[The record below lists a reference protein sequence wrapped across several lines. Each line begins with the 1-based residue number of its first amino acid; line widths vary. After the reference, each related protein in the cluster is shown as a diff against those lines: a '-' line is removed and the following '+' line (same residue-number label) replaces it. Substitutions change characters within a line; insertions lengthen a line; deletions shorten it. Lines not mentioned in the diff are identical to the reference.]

1 MTDHWNKPFDLESM
15 FSGSDILDSKMTE
28 WVAYSSLITI
38 CNFSV
43 IFIKIWYFGV
53 ILKHTG
59 RWKNIQLYK
68 WIVWNWK
75 MTIEGNE
82 CQKYS
87 LSCVLSK
94 KPTIYRLIMCWSKIS
109 LIQLFKR
116 FGTTSSLFYAFSRLN
131 SGHFRSF
138 KNIAFTIG

>member
-1 MTDHWNKPFDLESM
+1 MSGFWPEKYVFVDLTFWRQKWQNISSR
-15 FSGSDILDSKMTE
+15 FSASNCTKNALR
-28 WVAYSSLITI
+28 TI
-38 CNFSV
+38 FKVWHYFCHSYV
-43 IFIKIWYFGV
+43 IYNIWYFGV

-94 KPTIYRLIMCWSKIS
+94 KTTIYILIMCWSKIS

-116 FGTTSSLFYAFSRLN
+116 LGTSWS
-131 SGHFRSF
+131 
-138 KNIAFTIG
+138 